1 MLSLPLAL
9 RLRESGLVWEPK
21 LHDLFTIPKTDFE
34 KRLFVV
40 SDIMV
45 DVQQLF
51 GHQMIT
57 FNGAVEWSLDYVAI
71 AEAVWVPSE
80 AQLRDSLWQY
90 LQNQGQERIVLRSL
104 PDSYTCKIIFR
115 NAPLSFQADSASDA
129 YAKALLQVLEH
140 EAHGLTM

>member
-9 RLRESGLVWEPK
+9 SLRESGLVWEPK
-21 LHDLFTIPKTDFE
+21 LHDLFTIPETDFE

-45 DVQQLF
+45 DVQQLI

-90 LQNQGQERIVLRSL
+90 LQNQGQEQIVLNSL
-104 PDSYTCKIIFR
+104 PDSHTCQIIFR

-129 YAKALLQVLEH
+129 YAKAFLHVLEH
-140 EAHGLTM
+140 EAHGRTM